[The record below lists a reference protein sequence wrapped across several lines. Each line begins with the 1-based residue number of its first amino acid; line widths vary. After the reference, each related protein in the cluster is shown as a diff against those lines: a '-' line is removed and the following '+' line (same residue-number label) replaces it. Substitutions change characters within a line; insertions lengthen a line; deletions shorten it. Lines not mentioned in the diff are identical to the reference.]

1 MGDLAPT
8 DIARATAMI
17 ENGRTY
23 REVAQ
28 MFGKSKS
35 TIHRSVTRWRQT
47 GLYVRRRGQG
57 RKRSTTA
64 IDDRFIALQTLRN
77 RRQTAIQTRNVLEE
91 VRGTIISERSVR
103 RRLKEVG
110 LKSYVPIK
118 APKLQRR
125 HRVARLDFARE
136 YQNWNY
142 DQWGQVLFTDES
154 RFCVN
159 SIDGRERLYRRQGE
173 QNAQF
178 NFTPTVSFGGGSVMV
193 WGGICLGART
203 ELVVIEG
210 GALNAD
216 RYIRD
221 ILQDHVVPF
230 APHIGENFVLMQD
243 NARPHVARCVIAFL
257 NQVGITKMNWPACS
271 PDLNP
276 IEHVWDMLG
285 RRLRSRIPAVQNTEE
300 VKAALI
306 EEWENLPQEMIN
318 GVIRSMGRRTTAVI
332 RARGSNTRY

>member
-8 DIARATAMI
+8 DIARAAAMI
-17 ENGRTY
+17 ENGRSY
-23 REVAQ
+23 GDVAD

-35 TIHRSVTRWRQT
+35 TIHRNVTRWRQT
-47 GLYVRRRGQG
+47 GEYVRRPGQG

-64 IDDRFIALQTLRN
+64 VDDRFITLQTLRN
-77 RRQTAIQTRNVLEE
+77 RRRTAVQTRNELEE
-91 VRGTIISERSVR
+91 VRGTRISERTVR

-110 LKSYVPIK
+110 LKSYRPKK
-118 APKLQRR
+118 ASKLQRR
-125 HRVARLDFARE
+125 HRVARLAFARE
-136 YQNWNY
+136 HRNWND

-159 SIDGRERLYRRQGE
+159 SIDGRERLYRRPGE
-173 QNAQF
+173 QNEQF

-203 ELVVIEG
+203 ELVVIDG
-210 GALNAD
+210 GALTAD

-221 ILQDHVVPF
+221 VLQDHVVPF
-230 APHIGENFVLMQD
+230 APHIGANFLLMQD
-243 NARPHVARCVIAFL
+243 NARPHVARCVTDFL
-257 NQVGITKMNWPACS
+257 NQVEIPTMNWPACS

-285 RRLRSRIPAVQNTEE
+285 RRLRSRIPAVQNRED
-300 VKAALI
+300 VRGALI
-306 EEWENLPQEMIN
+306 EIWDNLPQEMIDN
-318 GVIRSMGRRTTAVI
+318 LIRSMGRRMAAVI
-332 RARGSNTRY
+332 RARGGNTCY